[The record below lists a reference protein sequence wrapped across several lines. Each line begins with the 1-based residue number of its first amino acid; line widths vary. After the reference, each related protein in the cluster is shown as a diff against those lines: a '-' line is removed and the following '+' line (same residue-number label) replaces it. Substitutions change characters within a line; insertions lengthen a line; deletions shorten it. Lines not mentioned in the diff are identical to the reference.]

1 MFRVFCICDDNAFC
15 KAVCDAFRFEDE
27 VDLCCKSS
35 NGTEAIEEAIDRHPD
50 LVILENEKPRMG
62 DFQVSKALKLH
73 MPEVPLFLVTQ
84 LEGMLAEKEA
94 LSHGIDAVFVKDHD
108 FNSLL
113 KNAFAVC
120 GLSARI
126 A

>member
-1 MFRVFCICDDNAFC
+1 MFRIFCACDDDAFC
-15 KAVCDAFRFEDE
+15 KAVCDAFRFEGE
-27 VDLCCKSS
+27 VDLCCKSN
-35 NGTEAIEEAIDRHPD
+35 NGIEMIEEAIDRHPD
-50 LVILENEKPRMG
+50 LVILEKEKPCTD
-62 DFQVSKALKLH
+62 DFQVSEALKLY
-73 MPEVPLFLVTQ
+73 MPKVPLFLITQ

-108 FNSLL
+108 FSSLL
-113 KNAFAVC
+113 NNAFAVW